1 MKEVPF
7 RVTHNRSESCTEMD
21 NNIAGRGSLPE
32 ARRVQVGSGGE
43 GGALMQYNL
52 VDGIFRHSEISSHR

>member
-7 RVTHNRSESCTEMD
+7 RLTHKQFEFCAEMD

-32 ARRVQVGSGGE
+32 ARRVQVGSEGE
-43 GGALMQYNL
+43 GGALMQYIL